1 MQKAWQRFVLLL
13 VLGYEGLGA
22 LAGGALLLAG
32 PDGHY
37 MKIPAT
43 VMHGAFPD
51 FVIPGALLL
60 ALGGLSLIA
69 FYGVLRRRR
78 WDWLGAGLALGGWAV
93 WFFVEIVVVD
103 ELVWLHAMWGLP
115 VLFGMAAAV
124 PLLPLPAATL
134 RDLWLAC
141 GILSSLLYV
150 AMNVVVP
157 ARWPAYDSA
166 SQTVSE
172 LSAVGAPTRPLWVVM
187 GLVYTLLVTA
197 FGRGVRMAAGA
208 DRRLSIAGL
217 LIAVYGA
224 LGVVWPFAPMHLRP
238 VLAAG
243 GATFADTMH
252 LALGVATELI
262 YLLALGF
269 AAAALG
275 RAFRLYSLAT
285 FGVLLGFGVMTFR
298 EARAVGAD
306 LPTPLIGVW
315 ERINIGVF
323 LLWVIV
329 LALVLLARGQARAA
343 RSAREGDLRRGLLAA
358 AARADEVEPARG
370 AERDEQAGDE
380 RVVVDHRRQAEHGGG
395 EGEGREPRI

>member
-1 MQKAWQRFVLLL
+1 MQKAWQRFTSRFVLLF

-22 LAGGALLLAG
+22 IAGGALLLAG
-32 PDGHY
+32 PDGRY
-37 MKIPAT
+37 MKIPVT
-43 VMHGAFPD
+43 VLHGAFSD
-51 FVIPGALLL
+51 FRLPGALLL

-115 VLFGMAAAV
+115 VVFGIAAAV
-124 PLLPLPAATL
+124 PLLPLPAPTL
-134 RDLWLAC
+134 RDLWLVC

-150 AMNVVVP
+150 AMNLVVP
-157 ARWPAYDSA
+157 ARWPAYDCA

-197 FGRGVRMAAGA
+197 FGRGVEMAAGGE
-208 DRRLSIAGL
+208 RRLTIAGL

-224 LGVVWPFAPMHLRP
+224 LGVIWPFAPMHLRA

-243 GATFADTMH
+243 GGSFADTLH
-252 LALGVATELI
+252 LALGVVTELI

-285 FGVLLGFGVMTFR
+285 LLVLLGFGVLTFG
-298 EARAVGAD
+298 EAPAVGAD

-315 ERINIGVF
+315 ERLNIGVF

-329 LALVLLARGQARAA
+329 LAVVLLARGHAGAREHRAPARAA
-343 RSAREGDLRRGLLAA
+343 SVAA
-358 AARADEVEPARG
+358 
-370 AERDEQAGDE
+370 
-380 RVVVDHRRQAEHGGG
+380 
-395 EGEGREPRI
+395 